1 MNTQAP
7 ESMAAEITAQLAG
20 LHDIHLPDPVAWWPV
35 APGWW
40 ALVSLVIIITVCII
54 LVRYQ
59 RRRSLKQAAL
69 RELATLDKTHC
80 DAGNVQALATEV
92 GVLIRRVAL
101 SLPGGKQYANVH
113 GQRWSDYLA
122 AVPAGMPEPI
132 AHLLA
137 VAPYAEPD
145 TIQSSDI
152 PGNDTSG
159 PVSNTSII
167 AEAGTWIRRHA

>member
-1 MNTQAP
+1 MNTQTP
-7 ESMAAEITAQLAG
+7 GSMSADITAQLAG
-20 LHDIHLPDPVAWWPV
+20 LHDIHLPDPVAWWPL

-40 ALVSLVIIITVCII
+40 ALLSLALIATACII
-54 LVRYQ
+54 FVQHQ

-69 RELATLDKTHC
+69 RELAILEKTHS
-80 DAGNVQALATEV
+80 DAGSIQALATEV
-92 GVLIRRVAL
+92 GVLVRRVAL

-122 AVPAGMPEPI
+122 AVPAGMPESI
-132 AHLLA
+132 AQLLA

-145 TIQSSDI
+145 TIQSSGI
-152 PGNDTSG
+152 TGNDASE
-159 PVSNTSII
+159 PVSNTTII